1 MSYVK
6 YLNDKN
12 LIKPPKFLP
21 DNVQYETV
29 MGSVAYG
36 CSDNASDMDIYG
48 FCIPP
53 KDDVFPHLRGEILGF
68 GRQKNRFEQWQEHH
82 VEDKSAGK
90 QYDFAIFNIVKYF
103 SLCMENNPNMIDSLY
118 TPQRCVLHCTQV
130 GNMVRENRDMFLHK
144 GAWHKFKGYA
154 FSQLHKMD
162 IKNPEGN
169 RKELI
174 EKFGYDVKFAYHVV
188 RLLNEV
194 EQIMTEGTIDLERN
208 REQLKAIRR
217 GEWTVLDIKRYF
229 SSKERDLETLYT
241 SSKLRYS
248 PDEEAIKQLLLNCL
262 EHHYGSLDK
271 CITNL
276 GKAEVQI
283 LKIKEI
289 LEM

>member
-6 YLNDKN
+6 YLHDKN

-21 DNVQYETV
+21 DNVQYETI
-29 MGSVAYG
+29 MGSVSYG
-36 CSDNASDMDIYG
+36 CSDDMSDVDIYG

-53 KDDVFPHLRGEILGF
+53 KDDVFPHLRGEIVGF

-82 VEDKSAGK
+82 VEAKCDER

-118 TPQRCVLHCTQV
+118 TPQRCVTHLTHV

-144 GAWHKFKGYA
+144 GSWHKFKGYA
-154 FSQLHKMD
+154 FSQMHKMK

-169 RKELI
+169 RKELV
-174 EKFGYDVKFAYHVV
+174 EKYGYDVKFGYHVV

-194 EQIMTEGTIDLERN
+194 EQILIEGTIDLEKN
-208 REQLKAIRR
+208 REQLKSIRR
-217 GEWTVLDIKRYF
+217 GEWKLEDIENYF
-229 SSKERDLETLYT
+229 NRKERDLETLYT
-241 SSKLRYS
+241 NSKLRYS
-248 PDEEAIKQLLLNCL
+248 PDEEKIRQLLLSCL

-271 CITNL
+271 CVTNL
-276 GKAEVQI
+276 GKAEVQL

-289 LEM
+289 LEA